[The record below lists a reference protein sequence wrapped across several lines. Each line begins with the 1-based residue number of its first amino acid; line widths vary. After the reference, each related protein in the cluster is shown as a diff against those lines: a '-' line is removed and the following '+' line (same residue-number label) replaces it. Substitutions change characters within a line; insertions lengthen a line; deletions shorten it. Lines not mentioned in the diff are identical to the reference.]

1 MPVIMVTD
9 TGNEEIAVEG
19 MKSGLSDYVLKRRL
33 YRLSAAVSESLEK
46 NKLRKENNKANK
58 QSVISEEHLRGVS
71 NYSYSLLVEPD
82 GTLVCECVTETFTS
96 ITGFTLNE
104 INARG
109 GWLGLIHPDDI
120 PKFLQRRDRLLSMR
134 SDVSEFRILAKKG
147 EIRWLRDYAQPVV
160 SEKEERVIRIY
171 GTAQNITEQKQFEE
185 TLRNAEAKY
194 HKLIET
200 SNDAIFITD
209 AISGIIIDANKRSE
223 DLVGYSRDEIIG
235 IHQTQLHPKEEAA
248 YYAKVFEDH
257 VMAGKGF
264 AKDLYVV
271 NKVGHKIPV
280 EINASVT
287 FLGKKKIILGIFRD
301 ITERKQA

>member
-1 MPVIMVTD
+1 MEVVNQTDFDAAISKGGFDIVLTECYLNWTNGLWILKTIKEQFPDMPVIMVTD

-160 SEKEERVIRIY
+160 SEKE
-171 GTAQNITEQKQFEE
+171 
-185 TLRNAEAKY
+185 
-194 HKLIET
+194 
-200 SNDAIFITD
+200 
-209 AISGIIIDANKRSE
+209 
-223 DLVGYSRDEIIG
+223 
-235 IHQTQLHPKEEAA
+235 
-248 YYAKVFEDH
+248 
-257 VMAGKGF
+257 
-264 AKDLYVV
+264 
-271 NKVGHKIPV
+271 
-280 EINASVT
+280 
-287 FLGKKKIILGIFRD
+287 
-301 ITERKQA
+301 